1 MKKNVRK
8 RQEFKKPFI
17 VLNRR
22 KITGWIIAI
31 LFLCAWMFVLGV
43 LVGRNTA
50 PVKFDIQQLLHK
62 PDDANK
68 EAQIKEQSQPSRDSV
83 AVKDK
88 TKLRFYEHLPED
100 QKDTSVPDIKP
111 QQTPQQTAEPRKQA
125 LSQSK
130 DSEPKDKSPQKKADA
145 AKATSSTTT
154 TKTTDQ
160 GKAAAA
166 ETKPSSGVVYTIQA
180 ASVKKAKDADRL
192 VAELKDKGYPAYR
205 TIGKVAQK
213 GIWFRVR
220 IGEYQSKTEARQT
233 LNKLR
238 KLGLKPILVL
248 KQ

>member
-1 MKKNVRK
+1 M
-8 RQEFKKPFI
+8 
-17 VLNRR
+17 
-22 KITGWIIAI
+22 
-31 LFLCAWMFVLGV
+31 
-43 LVGRNTA
+43 
-50 PVKFDIQQLLHK
+50 
-62 PDDANK
+62 
-68 EAQIKEQSQPSRDSV
+68 KEQSQSTKDSV

-111 QQTPQQTAEPRKQA
+111 QQTAEPKKQA

-130 DSEPKDKSPQKKADA
+130 DSEPKEKSQIKKADTA
-145 AKATSSTTT
+145 NATSS
-154 TKTTDQ
+154 KTATQQKDQ
-160 GKAAAA
+160 SKTEAAI
-166 ETKPSSGVVYTIQA
+166 TKPSSGAVYTIQA
-180 ASVKKAKDADRL
+180 ASLKKAKDADRL
-192 VAELKDKGYPAYR
+192 VAELKQKGYPAYR

-233 LNKLR
+233 LNKLK

>member
-1 MKKNVRK
+1 M
-8 RQEFKKPFI
+8 
-17 VLNRR
+17 LNRR

-62 PDDANK
+62 PDDANT
-68 EAQIKEQSQPSRDSV
+68 EAQMKEQSQPTRDSV

-111 QQTPQQTAEPRKQA
+111 QQTAEPQKQA

-130 DSEPKDKSPQKKADA
+130 DSEPKQKSPLKKADA
-145 AKATSSTTT
+145 AKATSSITA
-154 TKTTDQ
+154 TKTKDQ
-160 GKAAAA
+160 SKAAAA
-166 ETKPSSGVVYTIQA
+166 VTKPSSGVVYTIQA

-220 IGEYQSKTEARQT
+220 IGEYQSKTEARRT